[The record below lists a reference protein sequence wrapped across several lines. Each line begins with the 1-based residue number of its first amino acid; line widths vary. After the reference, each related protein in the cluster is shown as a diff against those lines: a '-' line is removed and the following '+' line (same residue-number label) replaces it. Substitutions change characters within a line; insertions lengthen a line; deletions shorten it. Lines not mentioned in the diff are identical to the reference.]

1 MGIPFKANIGLET
14 LRQRVTDRLNGKTQA
29 GADTVDAEPDYV
41 AFAGHTGA
49 VVVPPKPETHQEIV
63 DRVRNA
69 ALALVRCRIYNLNPS
84 KRDLPGE
91 IITVANKYVGT
102 VRKHI
107 PFGEAT
113 DNGYHIPMIIF
124 NNLKSRRFQQVSTK
138 TVNGQIVMTRRTAP
152 EYSIDVMDPL
162 TSEELS
168 ELGLKQAAAE
178 RMAGGQ

>member
-1 MGIPFKANIGLET
+1 
-14 LRQRVTDRLNGKTQA
+14 
-29 GADTVDAEPDYV
+29 
-41 AFAGHTGA
+41 
-49 VVVPPKPETHQEIV
+49 
-63 DRVRNA
+63 
-69 ALALVRCRIYNLNPS
+69 
-84 KRDLPGE
+84 
-91 IITVANKYVGT
+91 